1 MTDTFGKLVR
11 IAFVSAIALVGF
23 LMALILV
30 VSTAVAVGIFYIIA
44 KLRGKPFLASTYW
57 NAMSKG
63 GFRGGLNGGFKFRA
77 GNPAAPAQAEPQA
90 AGTPGKLHVKR
101 ADIIDVEARDLG

>member
-1 MTDTFGKLVR
+1 MTDTFAKFVR
-11 IAFVSAIALVGF
+11 VAFVSAIALVGF
-23 LMALILV
+23 LMALVLV

-63 GFRGGLNGGFKFRA
+63 GLNSGFKFRGGRPEQAHATAQPA
-77 GNPAAPAQAEPQA
+77 GSPS
-90 AGTPGKLHVKR
+90 KLHVKR
-101 ADIIDVEARDLG
+101 ADIIDVEARDVP